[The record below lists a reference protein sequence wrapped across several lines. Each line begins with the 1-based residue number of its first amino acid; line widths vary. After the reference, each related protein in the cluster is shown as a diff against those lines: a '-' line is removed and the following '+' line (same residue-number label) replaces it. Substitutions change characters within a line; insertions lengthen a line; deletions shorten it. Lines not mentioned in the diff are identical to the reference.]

1 MKSKKI
7 FKATFLVMVITIVS
21 RFLGLIRDS
30 LVAYYFGASAITDAY
45 KAAVMVPET
54 LFTIIGLG
62 VSTVFIP
69 MLSKIRYR
77 DSKKKMFEFANN
89 VIGILI
95 ILSLSI
101 FILGNIFTE
110 NIVNIIAPGFS
121 RENMEL
127 AINLTRISLI
137 NLLFMSIN
145 VCFLSIL
152 QVCEDFVIPSIL
164 GMFFNAPII
173 LYLIIF
179 KDVNILGVT
188 IANVIGNI
196 LRVVVQI
203 PSLYRQGYNIKFRFK
218 INDNDIKRMFVLL
231 VPVIIGAGANS
242 INMVVDTNIGSTLG
256 VGIMSNLE
264 YGQKI
269 ISFINTAITTSIVS
283 VMYPLMANKL
293 NEKDNKEFSGRSD
306 GIPDERKCYG
316 RCTAGAFILMPVTA
330 GIMIL
335 NKEVV
340 TIIFARNQFDATAV
354 RLTSLAILGYSFSI
368 PFTGVRDILNSSLF
382 AMEKTKTT
390 AFNGIIGVATNI
402 ILNIYLSKRYG
413 IIGVALASSISSVII
428 ALLLFRAIVKY
439 TGQIDLKILLVKLA
453 KITLTT
459 IMMFLALLVFNYLTG
474 ITGVIK
480 IIIDAIVGAA
490 LYVIISIVLRIEE
503 LNEVLSMLKNK
514 VAKGER

>member
-7 FKATFLVMVITIVS
+7 FKATFLVMVITIAS

-30 LVAYYFGASAITDAY
+30 LVAYYFGAGAITDAY

-77 DSKKKMFEFANN
+77 DSKEKMFEFANN
-89 VIGILI
+89 VIGLLI
-95 ILSLSI
+95 IMSLCI
-101 FILGNIFTE
+101 FVLGNIFTE
-110 NIVNIIAPGFS
+110 SIVNIIAPGFS
-121 RENMEL
+121 KENMEL
-127 AINLTRISLI
+127 AISLTRISLI
-137 NLLFMSIN
+137 NLLFMSVN
-145 VCFLSIL
+145 VCFLSML

-203 PSLYRQGYNIKFRFK
+203 PSLYRQGYNIKFIFK
-218 INDNDIKRMFVLL
+218 LNDTDIKRMFVLL

-293 NEKDNKEFSGRSD
+293 NEKDNKGFLQYLVKSVVV
-306 GIPDERKCYG
+306 I
-316 RCTAGAFILMPVTA
+316 AFILMPVAA
-330 GIMIL
+330 GIIIL

-354 RLTSLAILGYSFSI
+354 RLTSLAILGYSLSI

-390 AFNGIIGVATNI
+390 AFNGIIGVA
-402 ILNIYLSKRYG
+402 
-413 IIGVALASSISSVII
+413 LASSISSVVI
-428 ALLLFRAIVKY
+428 AFLLFRATVKY
-439 TGQIDLKILLVKLA
+439 TGQIDLKLLLVKLA

-459 IMMFLALLVFNYLTG
+459 IMMFIALLVFNYLTG

-480 IIIDAIVGAA
+480 IIADAIVGAA

-514 VAKGER
+514 VAKGERYR

>member
-7 FKATFLVMVITIVS
+7 FKSTFLVMVITIVS

-89 VIGILI
+89 VIGILV

-293 NEKDNKEFSGRSD
+293 NEKDNKEFLQYLVKS
-306 GIPDERKCYG
+306 IVVI
-316 RCTAGAFILMPVTA
+316 AFILMPVTA

-340 TIIFARNQFDATAV
+340 TIIFERNQFDATAV

>member
-89 VIGILI
+89 VIGILV

-203 PSLYRQGYNIKFRFK
+203 PSLYRQGYNIKFRF
-218 INDNDIKRMFVLL
+218 NDNDIKRMFILL

-293 NEKDNKEFSGRSD
+293 NEKDNKEFLQYLVKS
-306 GIPDERKCYG
+306 IVVI
-316 RCTAGAFILMPVTA
+316 AFILMPVTA

-335 NKEVV
+335 NKDVV

-368 PFTGVRDILNSSLF
+368 PFTGIRDILNSSLF

>member
-89 VIGILI
+89 VIGILV

-203 PSLYRQGYNIKFRFK
+203 PSLYRQGYNI
-218 INDNDIKRMFVLL
+218 NDNDIKRMFILL

-293 NEKDNKEFSGRSD
+293 NEKDNKEFLQYLVKS
-306 GIPDERKCYG
+306 IVVI
-316 RCTAGAFILMPVTA
+316 AFILMPVTA

-335 NKEVV
+335 NKDVV

-368 PFTGVRDILNSSLF
+368 PFTGIRDILNSSLF

>member
-7 FKATFLVMVITIVS
+7 FKATFLVMVITIAS

-30 LVAYYFGASAITDAY
+30 LVAYYFGAGAITDAY

-77 DSKKKMFEFANN
+77 DSKEKMFEFANN
-89 VIGILI
+89 VIGLLI
-95 ILSLSI
+95 IMSLCI
-101 FILGNIFTE
+101 FVLGNIFTE
-110 NIVNIIAPGFS
+110 SIVNIIAPGFS
-121 RENMEL
+121 KENMEL
-127 AINLTRISLI
+127 AISLTRISLI
-137 NLLFMSIN
+137 NLLFMSVN
-145 VCFLSIL
+145 VCFLSML

-203 PSLYRQGYNIKFRFK
+203 PSLYRQGYNIKFIFK
-218 INDNDIKRMFVLL
+218 LIFKLNDTDIKRMFVLL

-293 NEKDNKEFSGRSD
+293 NEKDNKGFLQYLVKSVVV
-306 GIPDERKCYG
+306 I
-316 RCTAGAFILMPVTA
+316 AFILMPVAA
-330 GIMIL
+330 GIIIL

-354 RLTSLAILGYSFSI
+354 RLTSLDILGYSLSI

-390 AFNGIIGVATNI
+390 AFNGIIGVAINI
-402 ILNIYLSKRYG
+402 LLNIFLSKRYG
-413 IIGVALASSISSVII
+413 IIGVALASSISSVVI
-428 ALLLFRAIVKY
+428 AFLLFRATVKY
-439 TGQIDLKILLVKLA
+439 TGQIDLKLLLVKLA

-459 IMMFLALLVFNYLTG
+459 IMMFIALLVFNYLTG

-480 IIIDAIVGAA
+480 IIADAIVGAA

>member
-7 FKATFLVMVITIVS
+7 FKATFLVMVITIAS

-30 LVAYYFGASAITDAY
+30 LVAYYFGAGAITDAY

-77 DSKKKMFEFANN
+77 DSKEKMFEFANN
-89 VIGILI
+89 VIGLLI
-95 ILSLSI
+95 IMSLCI
-101 FILGNIFTE
+101 FVLGNIFTE
-110 NIVNIIAPGFS
+110 SIVNIIAPGFS
-121 RENMEL
+121 KENMEL
-127 AINLTRISLI
+127 AISLTRISLI
-137 NLLFMSIN
+137 NLLFMSVN
-145 VCFLSIL
+145 VCFLSML

-203 PSLYRQGYNIKFRFK
+203 PSLYRQGYNIKFIFK
-218 INDNDIKRMFVLL
+218 LNDTDIKRMFVLL

-293 NEKDNKEFSGRSD
+293 NEKDNKGFLQYLVKSVVV
-306 GIPDERKCYG
+306 I
-316 RCTAGAFILMPVTA
+316 AFILMPVAA
-330 GIMIL
+330 GIIIL

-354 RLTSLAILGYSFSI
+354 RLTSLAILGYSLSI

-390 AFNGIIGVATNI
+390 AFNGIIGVA
-402 ILNIYLSKRYG
+402 
-413 IIGVALASSISSVII
+413 LASSISSVVI
-428 ALLLFRAIVKY
+428 AFLLFRATVKY
-439 TGQIDLKILLVKLA
+439 TGQIDLKLLLVKLA

-459 IMMFLALLVFNYLTG
+459 IMMFIALLVFNYLTG

-480 IIIDAIVGAA
+480 IIADAIVGAA

>member
-7 FKATFLVMVITIVS
+7 FKATFLVMVITIAS

-30 LVAYYFGASAITDAY
+30 LVAYYFGAGAITDAY

-77 DSKKKMFEFANN
+77 DSKEKMFEFANN
-89 VIGILI
+89 VIGLLI
-95 ILSLSI
+95 IMSLCI
-101 FILGNIFTE
+101 FVLGNIFTE
-110 NIVNIIAPGFS
+110 SIVNIIAPGFS
-121 RENMEL
+121 KENMEL
-127 AINLTRISLI
+127 AISLTRISLI
-137 NLLFMSIN
+137 NLLFMSVN
-145 VCFLSIL
+145 VCFLSML

-203 PSLYRQGYNIKFRFK
+203 PSLYRQGYNIKFIFK
-218 INDNDIKRMFVLL
+218 LNDTDIKRMFVLL

-293 NEKDNKEFSGRSD
+293 NEKDNKGFLQ
-306 GIPDERKCYG
+306 Y
-316 RCTAGAFILMPVTA
+316 
-330 GIMIL
+330 
-335 NKEVV
+335 
-340 TIIFARNQFDATAV
+340 
-354 RLTSLAILGYSFSI
+354 
-368 PFTGVRDILNSSLF
+368 
-382 AMEKTKTT
+382 
-390 AFNGIIGVATNI
+390 
-402 ILNIYLSKRYG
+402 
-413 IIGVALASSISSVII
+413 
-428 ALLLFRAIVKY
+428 
-439 TGQIDLKILLVKLA
+439 LVK
-453 KITLTT
+453 
-459 IMMFLALLVFNYLTG
+459 
-474 ITGVIK
+474 
-480 IIIDAIVGAA
+480 
-490 LYVIISIVLRIEE
+490 SCC
-503 LNEVLSMLKNK
+503 
-514 VAKGER
+514 

>member
-7 FKATFLVMVITIVS
+7 FKATFLVMVITIAS

-30 LVAYYFGASAITDAY
+30 LVAYYFGAGAITDAY

-77 DSKKKMFEFANN
+77 DSKEKMFEFANN
-89 VIGILI
+89 VIGLLI
-95 ILSLSI
+95 IMSLCI
-101 FILGNIFTE
+101 FVLGNIFTE
-110 NIVNIIAPGFS
+110 SIVNIIAPGFS
-121 RENMEL
+121 KENMEL
-127 AINLTRISLI
+127 AISLTRISLI
-137 NLLFMSIN
+137 NLLFMSVN
-145 VCFLSIL
+145 VCFLSML

-203 PSLYRQGYNIKFRFK
+203 PSLYRQGYNIKFIFK
-218 INDNDIKRMFVLL
+218 LNDTDIKRMFVLL

-293 NEKDNKEFSGRSD
+293 NEKDNKGFLQYLVKSVVV
-306 GIPDERKCYG
+306 I
-316 RCTAGAFILMPVTA
+316 AFILMPVAA
-330 GIMIL
+330 GIIIL

-354 RLTSLAILGYSFSI
+354 RLTSLAILGYSLSI

-390 AFNGIIGVATNI
+390 AFNGIIGVA
-402 ILNIYLSKRYG
+402 
-413 IIGVALASSISSVII
+413 LASSISSVVI
-428 ALLLFRAIVKY
+428 AFLLFRATVKY
-439 TGQIDLKILLVKLA
+439 TGQIDLKLLLVKLA

>member
-110 NIVNIIAPGFS
+110 NIVNIIA
-121 RENMEL
+121 
-127 AINLTRISLI
+127 
-137 NLLFMSIN
+137 IN

-293 NEKDNKEFSGRSD
+293 NEKDNKEFLQYLVKS
-306 GIPDERKCYG
+306 IVVI
-316 RCTAGAFILMPVTA
+316 AFILMPVTA